1 MEKFVINGKQV
12 QPEEIRVIWTDAF
25 GNDHDDDI
33 WDWRQSEIEDS
44 LALYD

>member
-1 MEKFVINGKQV
+1 MEKFIIKGKQI

-25 GNDHDDDI
+25 GNDHDGDI

-44 LALYD
+44 LA